1 LSIKQ
6 PEDDLKQAQRD
17 LHVIHELTLSVQGA
31 ADVNEVE
38 QRVLDAVTG
47 DLGFERAVVA
57 LVDQEKGVVTAWL
70 GKARDGSNM
79 LAGGLPH
86 PARLPLADGDSVV
99 ARALLD
105 GKTRLEVAAPCTNHP
120 YLDAHL
126 KMERAHV
133 FPMVLRENPV
143 GVMLVQADA
152 GAAEAGRLHSLE
164 SIASQA
170 AVAVGTTLLCID
182 RARRFAVQNERIRIA
197 RDIHDTVSQSLF
209 GIVYSLEACSRLLP
223 SDPGRVREELAE
235 LKQLAQSARKQLR
248 ESIMDLWPSE
258 ITNAKFEQDLL
269 RYKEEHCQD
278 GEQLALSVEV
288 SGALDRLQPRL
299 RRSLYRIAQ
308 EAVTNTT
315 RHASAAVASVMLRV
329 GDGNV
334 QLTVQDDGHGFEP
347 EVALARERNREHFG
361 LRGMIERA
369 ESFGGSCRF
378 ISQPGVGAKVRVS
391 IPVGGDA

>member
-1 LSIKQ
+1 MSIKQ

-70 GKARDGSNM
+70 GKARDGSNV

-209 GIVYSLEACSRLLP
+209 GMVYSLEACSRLLP
-223 SDPGRVREELAE
+223 SDPDRVSEELAE

-278 GEQLALSVEV
+278 GAQLALSVEV

-347 EVALARERNREHFG
+347 EIALARERNREHFG

>member
-1 LSIKQ
+1 MSIKQ

-70 GKARDGSNM
+70 GKARDGSNV

-164 SIASQA
+164 SVASQA

-209 GIVYSLEACSRLLP
+209 GMVYSLEACSRLLP
-223 SDPGRVREELAE
+223 SDPDRVSEELA
-235 LKQLAQSARKQLR
+235 
-248 ESIMDLWPSE
+248 
-258 ITNAKFEQDLL
+258 
-269 RYKEEHCQD
+269 
-278 GEQLALSVEV
+278 
-288 SGALDRLQPRL
+288 
-299 RRSLYRIAQ
+299 
-308 EAVTNTT
+308 
-315 RHASAAVASVMLRV
+315 
-329 GDGNV
+329 
-334 QLTVQDDGHGFEP
+334 
-347 EVALARERNREHFG
+347 
-361 LRGMIERA
+361 
-369 ESFGGSCRF
+369 
-378 ISQPGVGAKVRVS
+378 
-391 IPVGGDA
+391 

>member
-1 LSIKQ
+1 MSIKQ

-86 PARLPLADGDSVV
+86 PARLPLADGDSAV

-126 KMERAHV
+126 KMEQVHV

-152 GAAEAGRLHSLE
+152 SASETGRLHSLE
-164 SIASQA
+164 TIASQA

-182 RARRFAVQNERIRIA
+182 RARRLAVQNERIRIA
-197 RDIHDTVSQSLF
+197 RDIHDTVTQSLF
-209 GIVYSLEACSRLLP
+209 GMVYSLEACSRLLP
-223 SDPGRVREELAE
+223 SDPERVREELAE

-258 ITNAKFEQDLL
+258 ITNAKFERDLL
-269 RYKEEHCQD
+269 RYKEEHCQG

-288 SGALDRLQPRL
+288 AGALDRLQPRL

-308 EAVTNTT
+308 EALANTT

-347 EVALARERNREHFG
+347 EVVLARERDREHFG
-361 LRGMIERA
+361 LRGMMERA
-369 ESFGGSCRF
+369 ESFGGTCRF

-391 IPVGGDA
+391 IPVGGDG